1 MVATKRVEGALTVGG
16 LAFLWPLLHAS
27 PYFPVSLAFNSATS
41 DVSFITGCHSVYTL
55 LFVLLGA
62 AFVVAPGRLGP
73 MLGRFQAAGLVLGA
87 LGTLGCALLMA
98 CGSFEPS
105 TVADAGLGCG
115 MALVALFI
123 VCAVVAWGEFL
134 VSDGFA
140 RASGLGAASYGA
152 FSVVWLL
159 WVWLAPAA
167 SWLLAASPLVSGACL
182 TALRLLADCPA
193 DDGAPAATAAPSPDA
208 SFGSA
213 VRFPHAVVWP
223 CVALVYAA
231 VTLVRVFTT
240 MQAGMSV
247 GALSHDQQMLS
258 ALIQVVVVAVF
269 ALVLRV
275 ALKKG
280 VVRCGLTVM
289 GVLVLLFLAALL
301 QVMLTG
307 AAQESSFTGRRA
319 LVAVEHC
326 LEVLLF
332 VVLASVVQGRA
343 SFGTRA
349 FACFAVGVLAV
360 PQFLS
365 LDLMY
370 RTGVLDALAHIDLMV
385 PVAAIASFSVAA
397 LLVGMLTAFASRA
410 PYQQLTPI
418 GGVGEAEGA
427 DGAAP
432 QKPAAH
438 PDPDD
443 WQADLC
449 RKALAQIDVSPREF
463 DVVVLAYRGYSSRNI
478 AHQLAVSEST
488 VKTHLTHVYRKLG
501 IHSRQDLISLIDK
514 GR

>member
-1 MVATKRVEGALTVGG
+1 MVAARHAEGALTVGG

-55 LFVLLGA
+55 LFVLFGIAFAAAPVRLGA
-62 AFVVAPGRLGP
+62 V
-73 MLGRFQAAGLVLGA
+73 LGRFRGSGLVLGT
-87 LGTLGCALLMA
+87 LGTLGCALLAA
-98 CGSFEPS
+98 CGSLGPS
-105 TVADAGLGCG
+105 AAADAALGCG
-115 MALVALFI
+115 MVLVALFI
-123 VCAVVAWGEFL
+123 VCAVVSWGGRL
-134 VSDGFA
+134 ASDGFA
-140 RASGLGAASYGA
+140 RASGLGVASYGA

-182 TALRLLADCPA
+182 TSLRLLGDRPA
-193 DDGAPAATAAPSPDA
+193 DGDAPAAADAPSPDA
-208 SFGSA
+208 SGGPIA
-213 VRFPHAVVWP
+213 RFPHAVVWP
-223 CVALVYAA
+223 CAALVYAA
-231 VTLVRVFTT
+231 VALVRVFTT

-247 GALSHDQQMLS
+247 GALSHDQQVLS

-269 ALVLRV
+269 AFALRV

-307 AAQESSFTGRRA
+307 ATQESSFVGRRA

-326 LEVLLF
+326 LELLLF
-332 VVLASVVQGRA
+332 VVLASVVRGRA
-343 SFGTRA
+343 AFGTRA

-370 RTGVLDALAHIDLMV
+370 RTGVLDALARIDLMV

-410 PYQQLTPI
+410 PYQQLAPVGDAGE
-418 GGVGEAEGA
+418 GGGA
-427 DGAAP
+427 DGTASRRPEAR
-432 QKPAAH
+432 

-449 RKALAQIDVSPREF
+449 RKALAQVDVSPREF
-463 DVVVLAYRGYSSRNI
+463 DVVLLAYRGYSSRNI
-478 AHQLAVSEST
+478 ARQLAVSEST